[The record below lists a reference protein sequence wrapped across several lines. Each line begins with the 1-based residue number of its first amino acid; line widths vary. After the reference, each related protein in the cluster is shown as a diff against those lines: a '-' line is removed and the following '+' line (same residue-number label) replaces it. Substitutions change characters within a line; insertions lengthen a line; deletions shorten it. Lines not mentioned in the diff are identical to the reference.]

1 VSADSGIRPR
11 CFSFAVGPE
20 RLHSLLGAMNASSED
35 SEDLGAMAIVNRHYR
50 RHGLRRL
57 LVTLALDAG
66 YLLLLWN
73 LTLQG
78 IGEWRLLVLLPIALS
93 LPFVPINC
101 VEIICGARSLFLPP
115 TCAQLARR
123 QSDVL
128 GGLAALLTLCVATV
142 AVSTLLIRT
151 AR

>member
-1 VSADSGIRPR
+1 MSAS
-11 CFSFAVGPE
+11 A
-20 RLHSLLGAMNASSED
+20 ED
-35 SEDLGAMAIVNRHYR
+35 SDDPEVMAIVNSHYR
-50 RHGLRRL
+50 WHGIRRL
-57 LVTLALDAG
+57 VVTLALDAS

-73 LTLQG
+73 LALQG

-123 QSDVL
+123 QSSVL
-128 GGLAALLTLCVATV
+128 SALAALLILCVATLG
-142 AVSTLLIRT
+142 VSALLFRT
-151 AR
+151 AK